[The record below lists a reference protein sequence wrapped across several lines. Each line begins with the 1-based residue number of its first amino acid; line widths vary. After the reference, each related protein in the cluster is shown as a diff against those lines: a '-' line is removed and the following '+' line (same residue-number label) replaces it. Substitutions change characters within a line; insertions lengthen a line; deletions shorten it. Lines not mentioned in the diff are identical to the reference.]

1 MYYKTRF
8 CEDFVKLPHMTELEK
23 RIFHIDIQRL
33 PPQKQHHLAL
43 KGKNAFQFVYTTQ
56 WVTGTK
62 PN

>member
-1 MYYKTRF
+1 
-8 CEDFVKLPHMTELEK
+8 MTELEK